1 MYPGHHIEFVTVV
14 IFFYENLRK
23 IGERSGFSDC
33 LFQFFKIVYHI
44 DAAGA
49 IFIQWFCHQRKMQVS
64 DQLRSQSGS
73 GNFRKTRGGKTE
85 FFEQSP
91 GGGFVTI
98 PGKLF
103 RVQIAGKTCFCG
115 NLHHTF
121 QQKIGKRGENSVHL
135 FFFTKGGDPV
145 RIGDRDHIRFVC
157 KGTCRTVWVSVTNDG
172 IDAPGSGFLHQ
183 LFKFPEGSENQ

>member
-44 DAAGA
+44 DAAGS

-103 RVQIAGKTCFCG
+103 RVQIAGKTSFCG

-121 QQKIGKRGENSVHL
+121 QQKIGKRGENSVTCFSL
-135 FFFTKGGDPV
+135 QRAAIRSVSVTG
-145 RIGDRDHIRFVC
+145 DHIRFVC
-157 KGTCRTVWVSVTNDG
+157 KGTCRTVR
-172 IDAPGSGFLHQ
+172 
-183 LFKFPEGSENQ
+183 